1 MLILLT
7 SKFWYV
13 CVSARARLLS
23 IVIVIECPIQLHDR
37 DFIASSV
44 LQLLSL
50 CRENRCT
57 SLFVLCDR
65 EKENLQ
71 CTLLIRLLIA
81 SNGICWI
88 WIRVWF
94 TLADL
99 IGVKMKTQQK
109 SNWKFPFP
117 FQHPARESRNTKQC
131 GRQLQT
137 HKHWKQHKSFA
148 FQIREYVWSATSIHY
163 KYITFANALE
173 WNKCRLFIIRL
184 RWQLNSNQCAT
195 L

>member
-1 MLILLT
+1 M
-7 SKFWYV
+7 WV
-13 CVSARARLLS
+13 RALANSPLS
-23 IVIVIECPIQLHDR
+23 LSLNVQFSCMIVISSHRPNYNCYRCVVKIDAHL
-37 DFIASSV
+37 FLFYAIAKKKIY
-44 LQLLSL
+44 
-50 CRENRCT
+50 NA
-57 SLFVLCDR
+57 
-65 EKENLQ
+65 
-71 CTLLIRLLIA
+71 LLIRLLIA

-117 FQHPARESRNTKQC
+117 FQHPARESKNTKQC